1 MLSYVSRTGVWDI
14 QAGETKLP
22 NIKLENLVANST
34 IKVTCQ
40 FYGRS
45 MSDDL
50 SEGYT
55 YHIREGGVNLIT
67 LTPDIGFVQG
77 SDSWQLYT
85 HVMLFQV
92 PGRVDRTETT
102 INVEIDTGDMNGIGA
117 MMNFVLIAEAV
128 G

>member
-1 MLSYVSRTGVWDI
+1 MISYTSRTGVWDI
-14 QAGETKLP
+14 QAKETKLP
-22 NIKLENLVANST
+22 HIKLENLVANST

-45 MSDDL
+45 LSDDL
-50 SEGYT
+50 GDGYT
-55 YHIREGGVNLIT
+55 YQIQERGTNLIT

-92 PGRVDRTETT
+92 PGRVGDGETT
-102 INVEIDTGDMNGIGA
+102 INIEVDKGDMNGIGA
-117 MMNFVLIAEAV
+117 MMNFVLIAETV